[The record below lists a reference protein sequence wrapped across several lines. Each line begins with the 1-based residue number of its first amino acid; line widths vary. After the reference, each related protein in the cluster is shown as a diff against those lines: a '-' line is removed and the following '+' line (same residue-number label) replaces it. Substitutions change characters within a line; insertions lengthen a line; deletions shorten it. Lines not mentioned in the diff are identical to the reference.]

1 MQFGICTSI
10 TEASAASS
18 AGWDYVEPMVKDLLD
33 ESLPPAA
40 LPVPAANVLVPA
52 AMKITGP
59 HANPD
64 WLKAHMQRVTARAKQ
79 LGVEI
84 LVFGSGGARN
94 VPDGFSRDEAKRQI
108 ITFMKMSAE
117 ICAAARVTL
126 AVEHLNRGECNIINT
141 VAEAML
147 YVREVEHPNVRCLV
161 DSYHLWLENVSLD
174 AVADALPY
182 LAHVHVAD
190 KEGRVPPGES
200 GSSDYRPL
208 FDLLKKGGYDRR
220 ISVEATG
227 YTPDVGPRVVRF
239 LKDNWNN

>member
-1 MQFGICTSI
+1 MKFGVCTSLI
-10 TEASAASS
+10 DSAAASS
-18 AGWDYVEPMVKDLLD
+18 VGWDYVEPMVKDLLD
-33 ESLPPAA
+33 ESLPPPA

-59 HANPD
+59 HANVD

-94 VPDGFSRDEAKRQI
+94 VPDGFNRDEARRQI
-108 ITFMKMSAE
+108 ASFLKMSAE
-117 ICAAARVTL
+117 ICAAANITL

-141 VAEAML
+141 VAEAMQ
-147 YVREVEHPNVRCLV
+147 YVREVDHPSIRCLV
-161 DSYHLWLENVSLD
+161 DSYHLWLENESLD
-174 AVADALPY
+174 SVADALPY

-190 KEGRVPPGES
+190 KEGRLPPGES

-227 YTPDVGPRVVRF
+227 YTPDMGPRVVKF
-239 LKDNWNN
+239 LKDKWN

>member
-1 MQFGICTSI
+1 MKFGICTSI
-10 TEASAASS
+10 TDASAASS
-18 AGWDYVEPMVKDLLD
+18 AGWDYAEPMVKDLLD
-33 ESLPPAA
+33 ESLPPSA
-40 LPVPAANVLVPA
+40 LPTPAANVLVPA

-108 ITFMKMSAE
+108 ASFLKMSAE
-117 ICAAARVTL
+117 IVAPANITL

-141 VAEAML
+141 VAEA
-147 YVREVEHPNVRCLV
+147 VRVVRDIDHPNIRCLV
-161 DSYHLWLENVSLD
+161 DSYHLWLENEPLD
-174 AVADALPY
+174 HVTGALPY

-190 KEGRVPPGES
+190 KSGRVPPGES

-208 FDLLKKGGYDRR
+208 FDLLKKGGYDHR

-227 YTPDVGPRVVRF
+227 YMPDMGPRVVQY
-239 LKDNWNN
+239 LKSAWNN